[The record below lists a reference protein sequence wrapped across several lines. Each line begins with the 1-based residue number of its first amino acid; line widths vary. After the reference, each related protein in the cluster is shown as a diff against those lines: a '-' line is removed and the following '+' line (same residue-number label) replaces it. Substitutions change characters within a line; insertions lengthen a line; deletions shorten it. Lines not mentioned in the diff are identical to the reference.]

1 MQDSTPSGTY
11 MQVAT
16 SISINSKLWACTCKL
31 AIPQHVLD
39 SYGQTVRH
47 AEWRAQTRTTFIRHL
62 NDKILGSTT
71 THGNVPIYI

>member
-16 SISINSKLWACTCKL
+16 SIPISSKLWACTCKR

-39 SYGQTVRH
+39 WYGHTVRH
-47 AEWRAQTRTTFIRHL
+47 AEWGAQTRATLIRHL

-71 THGNVPIYI
+71 THGN